1 MESKGYPS
9 YEISNF
15 SQPGFEC
22 RHNLHYWKIHPY
34 LAFGP
39 SAHGFDGTNRWNN
52 SRSLDLFLQQ
62 IESGNSPISRTEILT
77 EKDKLN
83 ELIGFGLRMND
94 GINLKKIP
102 EIFQIQFGENLKIIE
117 KKWEG
122 CIIKNENSISLTK
135 TGMVFG
141 DAIGVDLMF

>member
-1 MESKGYPS
+1 ME
-9 YEISNF
+9 
-15 SQPGFEC
+15 FEC

-52 SRSLDLFLQQ
+52 TRSLDLFLQQ
-62 IESGNSPISRTEILT
+62 IESGDSPISIIETLT

-94 GINLKKIP
+94 GIDLKKIP

-122 CIIKNENSISLTK
+122 CFIKNKNSISLTK